1 MFFRLFLM
9 ALPVFFLLDM
19 LWLGVVART
28 FYQQQLGELMRSPV
42 LWTPAILFYL
52 IFLVGVVVFVIE
64 PAVERREW
72 MRALWMGAL
81 FGLITYATYD
91 LTNLATLKNWPL
103 PLVLVDL
110 AWGTVLTASVAVGTY
125 WLAIKFLR

>member
-1 MFFRLFLM
+1 
-9 ALPVFFLLDM
+9 
-19 LWLGVVART
+19 
-28 FYQQQLGELMRSPV
+28 MRSPV